1 LEQLSGRFSPIEK
14 NNCWIYVYDD
24 GAWEVKGRF
33 SQALKDDS
41 PVPWVMTETDNKQL
55 VLNLLVVGILFFDI
69 VHIYN
74 LNNFQDDLVDEH
86 MNLKPGSGSGPAAS
100 SSAGSKSERPAASSS
115 AGSKSEIQFKPMQ
128 QMLIDIFKTPAHLI
142 LHEKVSPLCLTYAK
156 YLAIQKMIDDVQT
169 MERAGTWNYPTK
181 PTVQDITEVFMSRSG
196 YFNRP
201 RLLFPKVELELPEMM
216 KWLEGG
222 EDAPAQNVVWGDKE
236 PSFKNLKEILES
248 QTSGKKKKVTRERKK
263 RPSKSEV
270 VVKGK
275 GKEKGKAKKAGE
287 SSKGKAGSKKSHHD
301 D

>member
-1 LEQLSGRFSPIEK
+1 
-14 NNCWIYVYDD
+14 
-24 GAWEVKGRF
+24 
-33 SQALKDDS
+33 
-41 PVPWVMTETDNKQL
+41 
-55 VLNLLVVGILFFDI
+55 
-69 VHIYN
+69 
-74 LNNFQDDLVDEH
+74 
-86 MNLKPGSGSGPAAS
+86 
-100 SSAGSKSERPAASSS
+100 
-115 AGSKSEIQFKPMQ
+115 
-128 QMLIDIFKTPAHLI
+128 
-142 LHEKVSPLCLTYAK
+142 
-156 YLAIQKMIDDVQT
+156 
-169 MERAGTWNYPTK
+169 
-181 PTVQDITEVFMSRSG
+181 
-196 YFNRP
+196 
-201 RLLFPKVELELPEMM
+201 LFPKVELELPEMM